1 MLNTRKMT
9 LADVPR
15 VHAIETASF
24 QTPWSEEAFHKE
36 LTENTLAIYLV
47 LELDGEIIGFGGMW
61 LIMDEIHITNIAIAP
76 EVRRKGY
83 GDRLVEAMVNYG
95 LENGFKHMTLEVRVG
110 NAPAI
115 ALYEKVGFKGVGKR
129 PKYYIDT
136 GEDALVIWKEL

>member
-9 LADVPR
+9 PLDVTR
-15 VHAIETASF
+15 VHAIESASF

-36 LTENTLAIYLV
+36 LTENTLAVYLV
-47 LELDGEIIGFGGMW
+47 LELDDEIIGFGGMW

-76 EVRRKGY
+76 EYRRKGY
-83 GDRLVEAMVNYG
+83 GEKLVEAMVNYG
-95 LENGFKHMTLEVRVG
+95 VENGFKHMTLEVRVS

-115 ALYEKVGFKGVGKR
+115 ALYEKYGFKGFGIR

-136 GEDALVIWKEL
+136 GEDALVMWKEL